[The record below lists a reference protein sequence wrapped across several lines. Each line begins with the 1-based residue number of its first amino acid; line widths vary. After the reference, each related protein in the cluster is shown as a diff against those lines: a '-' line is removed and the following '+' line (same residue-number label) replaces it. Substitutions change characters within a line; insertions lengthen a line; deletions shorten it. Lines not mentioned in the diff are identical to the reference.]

1 MTLKFDIMDS
11 TDGIFLGSMA
21 VDSSKEMIV
30 DVYSDKPVVN
40 RGLLLKIVRD
50 RRPTLRNRD
59 IEICARKN
67 SFVLNRMDQID
78 MEKNELKCIVIAI
91 APLILILWLLA
102 WIESGDV
109 CKATELIVISVVIAV
124 LVISWIF
131 YCCNKFCK

>member
-67 SFVLNRMDQID
+67 SFVLNRMD
-78 MEKNELKCIVIAI
+78 
-91 APLILILWLLA
+91 
-102 WIESGDV
+102 
-109 CKATELIVISVVIAV
+109 
-124 LVISWIF
+124 
-131 YCCNKFCK
+131 